1 MSYVANQYN
10 YATPLSSALGLFGD
24 SSVVADKKYFSL
36 HDNVLDG
43 SYFPITGDVGLWSTV
58 LSDASGEL
66 QTPFVVTIA
75 EPITVNALRIVG
87 SYYNYPVDF
96 TVKLYSGSS
105 LLHTI
110 SEVGNTNPDCVIYLP
125 KTYIVTNYE
134 ISITR
139 ISRANSV
146 AKVYNSYNPGYVK
159 RQDLLTLGAA
169 DVGTKF
175 TDDSENPTSEDT
187 VRIKLIEAPSN
198 VSVKMSSY
206 DQLRVTP
213 TEARPSIFVS
223 IETARDDIPLSLIEA
238 KSKLYAYMKAT
249 DRALAKIATSTSDL
263 INIHSVMKNPSRRV
277 YGKVYITYTDPML
290 ANETVIQPTSNAYN
304 SRLDQVLDADMF
316 PSEKLFTLYDN
327 SLLGDKVVGD
337 VYSQVGWVSND
348 LSDANGNFATPQ
360 VLRVT
365 FAAPR
370 PVTTIPIFF
379 NTSHGSV
386 VEDFTVEIV
395 SVNGNVVTKTFTGN
409 TEASVTV
416 VDTTLIDVLTII
428 VSVTKISKPF
438 FPVEITEI
446 LVGSTFLY
454 TGYKDRSDLISIDL
468 LEELTYEDDVE
479 ALGGISANEVT
490 VMLDNSDKAFYFN
503 NVASPVATQLKR
515 NRKIVPWLGAEIVP
529 GEIEWY
535 QMGVFWSYKWDVPVN
550 GLSATVVG
558 FDTLG
563 LLDTTSFVNHHTQID
578 KSLAYL
584 IRYILDDAHTVLD
597 FIEYDIDP
605 VLEEIIIP
613 YAWFDRASH
622 TAALRK
628 ISQCYP
634 MHIYCDRQG
643 RIVARPQK
651 LKLDFY
657 YDTWADNT
665 NVVDKSYSSLYTTL
679 PNIINVTVVSPF
691 IVDNEQLYLDQLT
704 FDVEQLPSRTFN
716 FSKPY
721 LSNIE
726 VTVECDDS
734 VTYTYEVYSW
744 GIVITFDGAGQVRS
758 IECKGTAVD
767 VSNTSIITQRDD
779 NSVRINGAVTRD
791 IQADFIQRTALA
803 RLLIDRLFS
812 LSEHDKYDA
821 QVNYRGD
828 IALTIND
835 PILLQDGIAPDNR
848 YNIKRHELFW
858 NGALS
863 GSADLNT

>member
-10 YATPLSSALGLFGD
+10 YATPLSSALGLFGEA
-24 SSVVADKKYFSL
+24 SSVTDKQYFSL

-43 SYFPITGDVGLWSTV
+43 SYSPIDGDVGIWGVS
-58 LSDASGEL
+58 LSDESGAL
-66 QTPFVVTIA
+66 QSPLVVTITDSLT
-75 EPITVNALRIVG
+75 INALRLIG
-87 SYYNYPVDF
+87 SRYNYPVDF
-96 TVKLYSGSS
+96 TIKLYNGNS

-110 SEVGNTNPDCVIYLP
+110 AETGNVLLEYIAYLP
-125 KTYIVTNYE
+125 KTYTVTKYE
-134 ISITR
+134 VSVTKISA
-139 ISRANSV
+139 ANSV
-146 AKVYNSYNPGYVK
+146 ARLYNTYNPGYVK
-159 RQDLLTLGAA
+159 RQDSLTIKASGAGSQHEGFWYTGYDTA
-169 DVGTKF
+169 RIKITEAV
-175 TDDSENPTSEDT
+175 SHVLVSNTSADT
-187 VRIKLIEAPSN
+187 VLARVAREA
-198 VSVKMSSY
+198 
-206 DQLRVTP
+206 
-213 TEARPSIFVS
+213 
-223 IETARDDIPLSLIEA
+223 
-238 KSKLYAYMKAT
+238 SKPA
-249 DRALAKIATSTSDL
+249 
-263 INIHSVMKNPSRRV
+263 NIHSVMKDPSRRV

-304 SRLDQVLDADMF
+304 SRLEQLLDAETI
-316 PSEKLFTLYDN
+316 PAENLFTLYDN
-327 SLLGDKVVGD
+327 SLLGDKLLGD
-337 VYSQVGWVSND
+337 AYSQVGWVSSD

-360 VLRVT
+360 ILRVT

-386 VEDFTVEIV
+386 VTDFTVEVIAADGT
-395 SVNGNVVTKTFTGN
+395 SVLKTFTGN
-409 TEASVTV
+409 TESSVTV
-416 VDTTLIDVLTII
+416 VDTTYVDVTTII

-438 FPVEITEI
+438 FPVEIAEI

-454 TGYKDRSDLISIDL
+454 TGYQDRSDLISIDL

-479 ALGGISANEVT
+479 ALGGVSANEVT
-490 VMLDNSDKAFYFN
+490 VRLDNSDRSFYFN
-503 NVASPVATQLKR
+503 NTASPVASQLKR

-550 GLSATVVG
+550 SLSASVVG

-563 LLDTTSFVNHHTQID
+563 LLDTTSFIDHHTQVD
-578 KSLAYL
+578 KSIADL
-584 IRYILDDAHTVLD
+584 IRYVLEDAHKVLD

-605 VLEEIIIP
+605 ALEDIIIP

-628 ISQCYP
+628 ISRCYP

-643 RIVARPQK
+643 RIVAKPQK
-651 LKLDFY
+651 LRLDFY

-665 NVVDKSYSSLYTTL
+665 NVIDKTYSSLYTTL

-691 IVDNEQLYLDQLT
+691 IVDDEQLYLDQLT
-704 FDVEQLPSRTFN
+704 FNVKQIPSRTFN

-721 LSNIE
+721 LGDIAVS
-726 VTVECDDS
+726 VDCDSTVEY
-734 VTYTYEVYSW
+734 TYTVYSW
-744 GIVITFDGAGQVRS
+744 GIVFAFSGSGQVHS
-758 IECKGTAVD
+758 IECRGRAIDT
-767 VSNTSIITQRDD
+767 SNTSIITQRDEY
-779 NSVRINGAVTRD
+779 SVRINGAVTRD
-791 IQADFIQRTALA
+791 IQADFIQRSAHA
-803 RLLIDRLFS
+803 QLLIDRLFS

-821 QVNYRGD
+821 QVSYRGD

-835 PILLQDGIAPDNR
+835 PILLLDGIAPDNR